1 MGRILAIDFGNNRTG
16 LAVTD
21 PLKIIASPLIA
32 LDTQKLYTYLQ
43 EYMAKETV
51 ETIVIGLPLNSDGSP
66 TDATPGVDHCR
77 RRLRNLFPTLPIV
90 VWDESY
96 TSKQASREMINMG
109 MKKKDRQK
117 KENTDLIAATLLLQD
132 YLEKNSL

>member
-1 MGRILAIDFGNNRTG
+1 MGRILAIDFGQKRTG

-21 PLKIIASPLIA
+21 PLKIIASPLVA

-43 EYMAKETV
+43 EYIAQEEV
-51 ETIVIGLPLNSDGSP
+51 EKIVIGLPLNSDGSP
-66 TDATPGVDHCR
+66 TDATPAVDHCR
-77 RRLRNLFPTLPIV
+77 RRLHNLFPTLPII

>member
-1 MGRILAIDFGNNRTG
+1 MGRILAIDFGQKRTG

-43 EYMAKETV
+43 EYISKEDV
-51 ETIVIGLPLNSDGSP
+51 EAIVIGLPLNSDGSP
-66 TDATPGVDHCR
+66 TDATPAVDHCR
-77 RRLRNLFPTLPIV
+77 RRLRNLFPTLPII

-96 TSKQASREMINMG
+96 TSKQASKEMVNMG
-109 MKKKDRQK
+109 MKKKERQK
-117 KENTDLIAATLLLQD
+117 KENTDRIAATLILQD
-132 YLEKNSL
+132 YLEKYSQ